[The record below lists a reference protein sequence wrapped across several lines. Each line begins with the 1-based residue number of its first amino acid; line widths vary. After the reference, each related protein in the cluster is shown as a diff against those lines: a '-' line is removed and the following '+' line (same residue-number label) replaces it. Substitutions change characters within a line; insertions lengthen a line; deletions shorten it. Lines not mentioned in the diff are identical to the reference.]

1 MKLISISIGSWL
13 LGLSAILLTFYAL
26 DSGSLSGPDLQSATF
41 ASLMTA
47 ALIFSLAYA
56 PAMIWLRGRLGG
68 CRPALAF
75 PLASAL
81 VINLPVYLIGFF
93 AIGRTLAA
101 PQALASIGAFVLM
114 GSAFGFGFVWNYQD
128 RSV

>member
-13 LGLSAILLTFYAL
+13 LGLSAILLTFFAL
-26 DSGSLSGPDLQSATF
+26 DGQSLIVADVKGAAPM
-41 ASLMTA
+41 SLVTA
-47 ALIFSLAYA
+47 ALMFSLAYA
-56 PAMIWLRGRLGG
+56 PAMIWLRRRLGG

-75 PLASAL
+75 PASAL
-81 VINLPVYLIGFF
+81 LLNLPVYLIGFL

-101 PQALASIGAFVLM
+101 TEALASIGAFVLM

>member
-1 MKLISISIGSWL
+1 MKLVSISIGSWL
-13 LGLSAILLTFYAL
+13 LGLSAILLTFYAVE
-26 DSGSLSGPDLQSATF
+26 GESLSVTDVKGVTLM
-41 ASLMTA
+41 SLLAA
-47 ALIFSLAYA
+47 ALMFALAYA
-56 PAMIWLRGRLGG
+56 PAMVWLRRRLGG

-101 PQALASIGAFVLM
+101 TEALASIGAFVLM

-128 RSV
+128 QGV

>member
-1 MKLISISIGSWL
+1 MKLISISLCSWL

-26 DSGSLSGPDLQSATF
+26 EGESLSVTDVKGATLM
-41 ASLMTA
+41 SLLTA
-47 ALIFSLAYA
+47 ALMFSLAYA
-56 PAMIWLRGRLGG
+56 PAMVWLRRRLGG

-75 PLASAL
+75 PLSAL

-101 PQALASIGAFVLM
+101 TEALASIGAFVLM

-128 RSV
+128 QSV